1 MTKWN
6 LLFGASVLKFLLQN
20 LYTALKIIE
29 DLKELVVHVAYTYQ
43 NLPY

>member
-1 MTKWN
+1 MTKQN
-6 LLFGASVLKFLLQN
+6 LLSGASVLKFLLQN